1 MRKWL
6 ISRVL
11 PGVPET
17 LARPLRPV
25 SILTIDDLPTLLR
38 PMKANSGSESFGSCE
53 RRSELHTNCALLICM
68 TSGSKRGT
76 ARVFPGSIRSFRRRR
91 QQSSVRPIY
100 LSAKNSGRR
109 TVSQICLNL
118 SGPRIR
124 FFAKIGKVE
133 RKRELVP
140 GFPRCL
146 LSKAMS
152 KIVKDKDRTKFV
164 QVPFAPPC
172 RALYVSVAALPP
184 SERRLSYAE
193 PYPIF
198 PEK

>member
-1 MRKWL
+1 
-6 ISRVL
+6 
-11 PGVPET
+11 
-17 LARPLRPV
+17 
-25 SILTIDDLPTLLR
+25 
-38 PMKANSGSESFGSCE
+38 
-53 RRSELHTNCALLICM
+53 
-68 TSGSKRGT
+68 
-76 ARVFPGSIRSFRRRR
+76 
-91 QQSSVRPIY
+91 
-100 LSAKNSGRR
+100 
-109 TVSQICLNL
+109 L

-172 RALYVSVAALPP
+172 RALYVSVAALPLRA
-184 SERRLSYAE
+184 SFELCRTVSY
-193 PYPIF
+193 F
-198 PEK
+198 SRKVKCGR